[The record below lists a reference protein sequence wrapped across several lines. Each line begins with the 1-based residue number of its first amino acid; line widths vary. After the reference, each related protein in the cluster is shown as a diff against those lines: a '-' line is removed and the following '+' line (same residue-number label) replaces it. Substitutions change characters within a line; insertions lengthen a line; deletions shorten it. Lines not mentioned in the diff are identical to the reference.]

1 MAPQSLLHRHTQSES
16 PQKSAHT
23 DLCAYWVILFYN
35 KHTVFIAFLSN
46 TTKRAEITR
55 HKKLDY
61 EEKDIVIPSIHIFI
75 AIIGD
80 IDMNIGSYT

>member
-1 MAPQSLLHRHTQSES
+1 V
-16 PQKSAHT
+16 
-23 DLCAYWVILFYN
+23 AYWVILFYN